1 MPAAPAEKRVGKD
14 AGFFRNRKWRIRLK
28 EDVMNF
34 SPVKR
39 KEMAKWIIG
48 IAAVCILIFL
58 GVQNIGAIA
67 GALSRCAGIIMPL
80 LTGCIIAV
88 ILNVPMRFF
97 ESHILRKILET
108 G

>member
-58 GVQNIGAIA
+58 GLQNIGAIA
-67 GALSRCAGIIMPL
+67 GALSRCAGIIRPL